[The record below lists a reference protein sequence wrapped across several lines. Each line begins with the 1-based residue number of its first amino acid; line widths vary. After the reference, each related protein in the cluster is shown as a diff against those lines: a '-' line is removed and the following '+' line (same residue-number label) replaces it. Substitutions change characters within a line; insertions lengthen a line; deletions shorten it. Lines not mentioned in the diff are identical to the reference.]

1 MAYQGYLLKVGN
13 TKIPHS
19 YMRAETYKALLSTN
33 DLDSYRDANGKLHR
47 NALEHRVGK
56 VEFET
61 PPLMDNKKMTNFLK
75 MFQNNYIDVK
85 EKAVNATFYVPE
97 LDDYLT
103 QKMYVPDINF
113 TLYFADEEKVQYNQT
128 RIALIAY

>member
-1 MAYQGYLLKVGN
+1 MAYQGYLLKVGD

-33 DLDSYRDANGKLHR
+33 DLDSYRDLDGELHR
-47 NALEHRVGK
+47 NALEHKVGK

-61 PPLMDNKKMTNFLK
+61 PPLLTDKKMTEFLN
-75 MFQNNYIDVK
+75 MFQENYIDPV
-85 EKAVNATFYVPE
+85 EKNVNATFYVPE
-97 LDDYLT
+97 LDDYIT
-103 QKMYVPDINF
+103 QKMYIPDLNF
-113 TLYFADEEKVQYNQT
+113 TIYYADDAVVKYNQL

>member
-33 DLDSYRDANGKLHR
+33 DLDSYRDANGLLHR
-47 NALEHRVGK
+47 TALEHKVGK

-61 PPLMDNKKMTNFLK
+61 PPLLTDTEMAQFLNY
-75 MFQNNYIDVK
+75 FQSNYIDAV
-85 EKAVNATFYVPE
+85 EKNLYVEFYVPE
-97 LDDYLT
+97 LNDYLV
-103 QKMYVPDINF
+103 QKMYIPDINF
-113 TLYFADEEKVQYNQT
+113 TMYFADENKVQYNQT

>member
-1 MAYQGYLLKVGN
+1 MAYQGYLLKIED
-13 TKIPHS
+13 KIIPHS

-33 DLDSYRDANGKLHR
+33 DLDSYRDADGELHR

-61 PPLMDNKKMTNFLK
+61 PPLMDNKKMTTFLR
-75 MFQNNYIDVK
+75 MFQDNYLDHK
-85 EKAVNATFYVPE
+85 EKCVNATFYVPE
-97 LDDYLT
+97 LDSYLT

-113 TLYFADEEKVQYNQT
+113 TLYFADENKVQYNQT

>member
-33 DLDSYRDANGKLHR
+33 DLDSFRDANGKLHR
-47 NALEHRVGK
+47 NALEHKVGK

-61 PPLMDNKKMTNFLK
+61 PPLLTDTEMAQFLNY
-75 MFQNNYIDVK
+75 FQSNYIDAV
-85 EKAVNATFYVPE
+85 EKNLYVEFYVPE